1 LNTTAQYID
10 EVVNIIKI
18 DWMAGCGKGFNG
30 GDGEKKLGEIGV
42 CFTLIF
48 FVDFLKVYFF

>member
-10 EVVNIIKI
+10 EVVSIIKI